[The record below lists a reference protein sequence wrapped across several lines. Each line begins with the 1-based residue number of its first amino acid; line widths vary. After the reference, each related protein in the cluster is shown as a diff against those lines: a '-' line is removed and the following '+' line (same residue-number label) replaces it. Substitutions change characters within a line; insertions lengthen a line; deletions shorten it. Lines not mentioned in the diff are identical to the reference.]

1 MGVEFRRSG
10 AYNLGINHEADRR
23 AHMEEE
29 LKIII
34 TELVHAVTDEDLL
47 DLVYRL
53 LLASVQSPPGFDM

>member
-1 MGVEFRRSG
+1 
-10 AYNLGINHEADRR
+10 
-23 AHMEEE
+23 MEEE

-34 TELVHAVTDEDLL
+34 TELIHAVTDEDLL

>member
-1 MGVEFRRSG
+1 MKFNASG
-10 AYNLGINHEADRR
+10 CTILTRKTKETI
-23 AHMEEE
+23 HMEEE

-34 TELVHAVTDEDLL
+34 TELVNAVTDQDLL

>member
-1 MGVEFRRSG
+1 L
-10 AYNLGINHEADRR
+10 YKIKADRR

-34 TELVHAVTDEDLL
+34 TELVNAVTDEDLL

-53 LLASVQSPPGFDM
+53 LLASVQSLQGSGM